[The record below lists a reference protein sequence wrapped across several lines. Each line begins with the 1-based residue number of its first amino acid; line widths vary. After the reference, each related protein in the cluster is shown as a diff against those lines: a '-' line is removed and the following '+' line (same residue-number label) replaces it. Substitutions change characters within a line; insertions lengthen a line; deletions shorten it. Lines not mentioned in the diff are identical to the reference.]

1 MPSRIIRESILS
13 SARVAK
19 LKPAEEV
26 FYRRLQSIVDDY
38 GRYEADLQLLRSKC
52 YPLQVD
58 DVGAKDIAE
67 WLAAC
72 QAADLIRVY
81 EVAGKQYLEILR
93 FGQQLRS
100 KSKCPDPPAIDNN
113 REQPPAV
120 VHLGVSVS
128 GVVSEVEAVVEKKGS
143 RKRSPAYDASAY
155 PIPDWLDADTWKR
168 WCKDRSDRKKPITEE
183 GARQQVNKLDVYRMA
198 GVKPESVLNHAIEG
212 GHQGLFYP
220 MPGQGRSGST
230 SSKHGAAAAAI
241 FDHSAHKG
249 TVDA

>member
-1 MPSRIIRESILS
+1 VPSRIIRESILS

-100 KSKCPDPPAIDNN
+100 KSKCPDPPSIDSN
-113 REQPPAV
+113 REQPPSV

-128 GVVSEVEAVVEKKGS
+128 EVVSEVEVVVEKKGS
-143 RKRSPAYDASAY
+143 RKRAPAYDASTYA
-155 PIPDWLDADTWKR
+155 IPDWLDTEVWQR
-168 WCKDRSDRKKPITEE
+168 WCRDRRERKKPITEE
-183 GARQQVNKLDVYRMA
+183 GARQQVNKLDAYRLA
-198 GVKPESVLNHAIEG
+198 GVKPEAVLNHAIEG

-220 MPGQGRSGST
+220 MPGQGKGGAGGSR
-230 SSKHGAAAAAI
+230 HGAAAAAI
-241 FDHSAHKG
+241 FDHGAQLG
-249 TVDA
+249 AGNA